1 MHFHGIPQQVLEQIT
16 ESAPKQFKIL
26 VVDDEEMTRDTLCAM
41 LENPNY
47 ILQTAASG
55 SEALMR
61 ATSFVP
67 DLIVM
72 DIDLCDTMSGIDVC
86 KSLKRLSITDDASVI
101 FVTGRADL
109 LSSAF
114 AAGGVDYIHKPVNLP
129 ELLARVNNQL
139 KIRQLQLTLR
149 SLCDYYE
156 SRLHQVAAALN

>member
-1 MHFHGIPQQVLEQIT
+1 MNFHGIPQQVVEQVT
-16 ESAPKQFKIL
+16 QATPTSFKIL

-67 DLIVM
+67 DVIVL
-72 DIDLCDTMSGIDVC
+72 DIDLRDSMSGIDVC
-86 KSLKRLSITDDASVI
+86 KSLKRLSITDDASII

-109 LSSAF
+109 LPSAF
-114 AAGGVDYIHKPVNLP
+114 AAGGADYIHKPVNLP

-156 SRLHQVAAALN
+156 QRLDQVATALR